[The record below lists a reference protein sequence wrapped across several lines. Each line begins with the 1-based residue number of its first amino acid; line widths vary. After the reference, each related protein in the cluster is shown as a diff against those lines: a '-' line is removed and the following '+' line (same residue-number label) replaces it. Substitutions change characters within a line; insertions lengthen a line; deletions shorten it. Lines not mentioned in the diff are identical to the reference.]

1 MREITASELSKI
13 LKEHK
18 RWYDTDEDG
27 GEKADLREAD
37 LSGVEWSGWSE
48 YDDDQPRHLGKLT
61 LTHWTFAFNHLSF

>member
-27 GEKADLREAD
+27 GEKAGLSDADLREAD
-37 LSGVEWSGWSE
+37 LSGVEWSG
-48 YDDDQPRHLGKLT
+48 
-61 LTHWTFAFNHLSF
+61 